1 MRSPPIFF
9 IPLLLGRAAI
19 LAGFGLTHDSR
30 EGALLCRWSFARL
43 FFRAAD
49 FCISSYSSVCSLL
62 QRSPEI
68 PGAVVVFRLGL
79 LRFVAKS
86 SANLT
91 FERDCREAA
100 RVSPST

>member
-1 MRSPPIFF
+1 MRSLPIFF
-9 IPLLLGRAAI
+9 ILLLRGRAAI
-19 LAGFGLTHDSR
+19 LAGVGLSHVSR
-30 EGALLCRWSFARL
+30 EGALLCRQSFARL

-62 QRSPEI
+62 QRPPEI
-68 PGAVVVFRLGL
+68 SGAVVVRRLGL
-79 LRFVAKS
+79 LRYVAMS